1 MSASQGKS
9 SPLHFQM
16 QGIPRLLSAMRMDE
30 IRWGML
36 GCGAVTEV
44 KSGPAFGKVAFS
56 SIAAVMRRDGAKAA
70 DYAARHGVGR
80 WYDCADDL
88 INDPDVNAVY
98 IATPPGSHCE
108 LALRVAA
115 AGKPC
120 YVEKPMAR
128 NAAECQKMVDAFAA
142 AGVPLFVAYYR
153 RGLPHFTEVK
163 AMIDSGRY
171 GSLVRLRY
179 QFSSGHQVAGTPD
192 AWRFQPDIS
201 GGGLFWDLGSHAL
214 DLFDW
219 WLGPLGSVHG
229 HALKRAEET
238 PVEELV
244 AMTAVGE
251 SGVSLIGEWSFISR
265 HNRDRFELEFERALV
280 TGSVFG
286 SMDLHIEAEG
296 GEAQILRYPQPEN
309 IQSGLISNIVGCLRT
324 GEAALSTGV
333 SAARTNAVIDQVA
346 GRGM

>member
-1 MSASQGKS
+1 M
-9 SPLHFQM
+9 
-16 QGIPRLLSAMRMDE
+16 RLEE
-30 IRWGML
+30 IRWGIL
-36 GCGAVTEV
+36 GCGNVTEV
-44 KSGPAFGKVAFS
+44 KSGPAFRKVPFS
-56 SIAAVMRRDGAKAA
+56 SVIAVMRRDGEKAA
-70 DYAARHGVGR
+70 DYAMRHGVGR
-80 WYDCADDL
+80 WYDSADDL
-88 INDPDVNAVY
+88 INDPGVNAVY
-98 IATPPGSHCE
+98 VATPPGSHCE
-108 LALRVAA
+108 LAMKAAA

-128 NAAECQKMVDAFAA
+128 NAAECQRMVDAFAT
-142 AGVPLFVAYYR
+142 AGLPLFVAYYR

-171 GSLVRLRY
+171 GALLSLRY
-179 QFSSGHQVAGTPD
+179 QLSNGQQLGGAPD

-219 WLGPLGSVHG
+219 WLGPLQSVHG
-229 HALKRAEET
+229 HALKRCEAS

-251 SGVSLIGEWSFISR
+251 TGVSLSGEWSFISR
-265 HNRDRFELEFERALV
+265 HMRDRFELEFEHALV

-286 SMDLHIEAEG
+286 AMELRIETG
-296 GEAQILRYPQPEN
+296 SGETKLLSYPQPEN
-309 IQSGLISNIVGCLRT
+309 IQSGLISNIVGSLRT
-324 GEAALSTGV
+324 GATALSTGV

-346 GRGM
+346 GHMNRDRR